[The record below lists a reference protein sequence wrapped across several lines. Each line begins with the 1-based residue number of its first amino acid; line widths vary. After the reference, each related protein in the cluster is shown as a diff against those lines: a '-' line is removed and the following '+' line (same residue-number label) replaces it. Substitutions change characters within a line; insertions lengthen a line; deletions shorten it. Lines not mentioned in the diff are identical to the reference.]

1 MANETVAERYDR
13 EWLQLEDDRKVR
25 GFDYRS
31 EERRLRDFNES
42 GDADTNTTVDVLD
55 NVPAGFNQSEFEDS
69 LVYNP
74 NDA

>member
-25 GFDYRS
+25 GFDYRA
-31 EERRLRDFNES
+31 EDRRLRDFNES
-42 GDADTNTTVDVLD
+42 GDPEVNTTVDVLD
-55 NVPAGFNQSEFEDS
+55 NVPADFNQSEFEDS

-74 NDA
+74 NA